1 MPRVSRAHSVPD
13 PKTVPLRSKPQVRE
27 MGGRKSRRAT
37 FWDWDS
43 ASPVC
48 PQRLANAGLY
58 WPEEYRDSDRVRC
71 HHCGVEIRDW
81 ESGDDPLDQHLKL
94 TRSYVGSGCE
104 FALRQR
110 AHKAWKKMGGE
121 RYWMYQHRGER
132 GQYAR
137 RGRKEV
143 SRPKYR
149 TCKQAP
155 GWWRTDTRPIVVVAA
170 GRMRKSTMPRA
181 SKRKVETR
189 MMGKFACAWKNRV
202 PKTLVD
208 IPVKIPEWVEV
219 PMSPDDGSSVP
230 TSSGAVAL
238 ETGNPVGDA
247 AETMIH
253 DTGAVEPSTA
263 PLSIPALLA
272 VTPIAQW

>member
-1 MPRVSRAHSVPD
+1 MPRTSCARVAPD
-13 PKTVPLRSKPQVRE
+13 PKTQPLRSKALVPE
-27 MGGRKSRRAT
+27 MEERKSRKAT
-37 FWDWDS
+37 FQGWDD
-43 ASPVC
+43 ASPVR
-48 PQRLANAGLY
+48 PRRLANAGLY

-155 GWWRTDTRPIVVVAA
+155 GWWRPDTRPIVVAA
-170 GRMRKSTMPRA
+170 VGRMRKSTMPRA

-189 MMGKFACAWKNRV
+189 MMGKFACVWKNRV

-219 PMSPDDGSSVP
+219 PTSPDDGSSVP
-230 TSSGAVAL
+230 ASSGAVAL
-238 ETGNPVGDA
+238 ETMSPVSDA
-247 AETMIH
+247 ADPMIQ
-253 DTGAVEPSTA
+253 DTEAVEPSTA
-263 PLSIPALLA
+263 SLSIPALLA